1 MRWRRLLV
9 ALALAGLV
17 GCGSDEDR
25 IKLVPVTGTVTLNGK
40 PLADAMVNFVPAEA
54 SGPSTPGVD
63 STGPMGNYKL
73 MFKGR
78 SGVAPGKYKV
88 TITPADETASAA
100 NVPEAFKDD
109 PAMLGFANDAR
120 QKSGSKGPA
129 GTKTEFDAEVPA
141 EGGVLDF
148 DVKSGKPAKS

>member
-1 MRWRRLLV
+1 MRMLRLV
-9 ALALAGLV
+9 APLALVGLW
-17 GCGSDEDR
+17 GCGSEEDR
-25 IKLVPVTGTVTLNGK
+25 IKLVPVSGTITLNGK
-40 PLADAMVNFVPAEA
+40 PLADAQVNFVPADG
-54 SGPSTPGVD
+54 SGPNTPGVD
-63 STGPMGNYKL
+63 STGPQGNYKL

-88 TITPADETASAA
+88 MITPAEDAGGT

-109 PAMLGFANDAR
+109 PAMFGFANDAR
-120 QKSGSKGPA
+120 QASAAKGPA

-141 EGGVLDF
+141 EGGELDF